1 MEKLLAVTLALTMP
15 GGIAG
20 LAIYIVLIAAVLA
33 IVVIA
38 CRAMGVAIPPW
49 AIQVCWIIVIAA
61 VCIWA
66 IKFLMSL

>member
-1 MEKLLAVTLALTMP
+1 MENLLAVTLALTIP
-15 GGIAG
+15 SGVGG
-20 LAIYIVLIAAVLA
+20 LAVYIVLIAAVIA

-38 CRAMGVAIPPW
+38 CRAMGIAIPAW